1 MEDNGQMETLLILGV
16 SVCIFFLRFAQWYL
30 FLGRRLG
37 KKYFGYTDTWWFLIE
52 ARKLRQGLFKITS
65 KYREERP
72 EWEND
77 YPPLFQYLL
86 ALVPVKYIK
95 GVIRNA
101 VPLFDAFTAAA
112 LFSLIALMTNNWEY
126 GVLGVIVYLSS
137 PMIFQQN
144 FCLCVRP
151 LTIFIVSVIYL
162 LSSSF
167 SIPSFFGLSIL
178 IAIILLLHK
187 FATQVV
193 VFTSIAFL
201 AIGRFDYLLSVGAG
215 FLIAMLV
222 SRGYYLKVLTA
233 HVNRLR
239 SSDLKHFANSR
250 AENPLKRT
258 AVLAVY
264 CPWLI
269 FFIISLF
276 IVNWSIFSPL
286 LVCSIVWI
294 LTLTILSVATNFS
307 ILRVIGEGWRYLGY
321 LVFPMA
327 FYAVSIIDQS
337 IAIQLIYLSV
347 AFSGFAINYYYSQR
361 LFKGHQKYLV
371 TTEDFEI
378 FKKISSIEGKTIIAY
393 PGEFTYITA
402 YFGEKD
408 YAATPEQANITVVNR
423 ELVDKSLMETLEE
436 KGYAQKLEEKS
447 WIVLT
452 H

>member
-1 MEDNGQMETLLILGV
+1 METLVVLAF
-16 SVCIFFLRFAQWYL
+16 SACIFFLRFIQWCL

-37 KKYFGYTDTWWFLIE
+37 QKHFAYIDTWWFLIE
-52 ARKLRQGLFKITS
+52 ARKLRKGNFKLFS

-86 ALVPVKYIK
+86 AIVPDKHMKEI
-95 GVIRNA
+95 IRNA
-101 VPLFDAFTAAA
+101 VPFLDAFTAAT
-112 LFSLIALMTNNWEY
+112 LFSLVSLITNSWEY
-126 GVLGVIVYLSS
+126 GVLGVIVYFSS

-151 LTIFIVSVIYL
+151 LTIFIVSIIYL
-162 LSSSF
+162 LSRSF
-167 SIPSFFGLSIL
+167 SIPSFLGISIL
-178 IAIILLLHK
+178 IAMILLLHK

-193 VFTSIAFL
+193 IFTSLAFL
-201 AIGRFDYLLSVGAG
+201 AIGRVDYLLSFFAG
-215 FLIAMLV
+215 FLIATLV
-222 SRGYYLKVLTA
+222 SRGYYLKVLRA

-264 CPWLI
+264 CPWLL
-269 FFIISLF
+269 FFIISVF
-276 IVNWSIFSPL
+276 FVNWNTFLPL
-286 LVCSIVWI
+286 LVCDIVWI

-337 IAIQLIYLSV
+337 FIIQLIYLSV
-347 AFSGFAINYYYSQR
+347 AFSGFAISYYYSQR

-371 TTEDFEI
+371 STVDMEI
-378 FKKISSIEGKTIIAY
+378 FKKISSIEGKTMTAY
-393 PGEFTYITA
+393 PGEFTYIIA

-408 YAATPEQANITVVNR
+408 YAATPENANIIVVNK
-423 ELVDKSLMETLEE
+423 ELAEKSLIQTLEE
-436 KGYAQKLEEKS
+436 KGYAQKLEEKG
-447 WIVLT
+447 WIVLIR
-452 H
+452 

>member
-1 MEDNGQMETLLILGV
+1 METLIILGV
-16 SVCIFFLRFAQWYL
+16 SIGIFFLRFAQWYL
-30 FLGRRLG
+30 FLGKRLG
-37 KKYFGYTDTWWFLIE
+37 QKYLAYTDTWWFLIE
-52 ARKLRQGLFKITS
+52 AKKLKRGFFKLIS

-86 ALVPVKYIK
+86 AVVPSKYMK

-101 VPLFDAFTAAA
+101 VPLLDAFTAAT
-112 LFSLIALMTNNWEY
+112 LFSLVSLMTNSWEF
-126 GVLGVIVYLSS
+126 GVIGVIVYFSS

-151 LTIFIVSVIYL
+151 LTIFIVSIIYL
-162 LSSSF
+162 LSRSF
-167 SIPSFFGLSIL
+167 SIPSFLGISIL
-178 IAIILLLHK
+178 IAVILLLHK

-193 VFTSIAFL
+193 VFTAIAFL
-201 AIGRFDYLLSVGAG
+201 AIGRFDYLLSVGVG
-215 FLIAMLV
+215 FLLAALV
-222 SRGYYLKVLTA
+222 SRGYYLKVLRA

-258 AVLAVY
+258 AVLAFY
-264 CPWLI
+264 CPWLL
-269 FFIISLF
+269 FFIISIF
-276 IVNWSIFSPL
+276 FVNWNSFSPL
-286 LVCSIVWI
+286 LVCDIVWI

-307 ILRVIGEGWRYLGY
+307 FLRVIGEGWRYLGY

-327 FYAVSIIDQS
+327 FYTVSIIDQS
-337 IAIQLIYLSV
+337 IIIQLIFLSV
-347 AFSGFAINYYYSQR
+347 AFAGFAISYYYSQR

-371 TTEDFEI
+371 TTEELEI
-378 FKKISSIEGKTIIAY
+378 FKKISSIEGKTMIAF
-393 PGEFTYITA
+393 PGEFTYIIA

-408 YAATPEQANITVVNR
+408 YAATPEHAKIIVVNK
-423 ELVDKSLMETLEE
+423 ELAEKSLIKTLEE

>member
-1 MEDNGQMETLLILGV
+1 METLIILGG
-16 SVCIFFLRFAQWYL
+16 SVCIFFLRFAQWFL

-37 KKYFGYTDTWWFLIE
+37 QKYLAYTDTWWFLIE
-52 ARKLRQGLFKITS
+52 ARKLKKGFFKLTS
-65 KYREERP
+65 KYRQERP

-86 ALVPVKYIK
+86 AIVPVKYMR

-101 VPLFDAFTAAA
+101 VPFLDAFTAST
-112 LFSLIALMTNNWEY
+112 LFSLIALMTNSWEY
-126 GVLGVIVYLSS
+126 GVLGVIVYFSS

-151 LTIFIVSVIYL
+151 LTIFIVSMIYL

-167 SIPSFFGLSIL
+167 SIPSFLVLSIL

-193 VFTSIAFL
+193 VFTSLAFL
-201 AIGRFDYLLSVGAG
+201 AIGRFDYLLSVSAG
-215 FLIAMLV
+215 FLIATLV
-222 SRGYYLKVLTA
+222 SRGYYLQVLRA

-239 SSDLKHFANSR
+239 SADLKHFANSR

-269 FFIISLF
+269 FFIISVF
-276 IVNWSIFSPL
+276 TVNWNISSPL
-286 LVCSIVWI
+286 FVSDIIWI
-294 LTLTILSVATNFS
+294 LTLTVLSVVTNFS

-327 FYAVSIIDQS
+327 FYTVSIIDQS
-337 IAIQLIYLSV
+337 FVIRLIYLPI
-347 AFSGFAINYYYSQR
+347 AFSGFAVSYYYSQR

-371 TTEDFEI
+371 GTEELEI
-378 FKKISSIEGKTIIAY
+378 FKRISSVEGKTVIAY
-393 PGEFTYITA
+393 PSEFTYIIA

-408 YAATPEQANITVVNR
+408 YAATPERTDIIVVNK
-423 ELVDKSLMETLEE
+423 ELAEKSLLGMLEE
-436 KGYAQKLEEKS
+436 KGYAQKLEEKN